1 MHTRAHLLNSGATLE
16 RLRCAC
22 LFLLSASSSYFSPQF
37 LFVYQPL
44 SLLLL
49 RDIFLDYFLSRIF
62 FCPPTLQS
70 PPSFH
75 PNPLFPFM
83 RGVRWLLLARHA
95 EPLVSWA
102 IKMSF
107 AMSRHA
113 VQDFHP
119 VIHSPLHLL
128 DTQGFYGGNWASASN
143 LEGNGQASSPV
154 QGVFHPRSQKTHILR
169 F

>member
-49 RDIFLDYFLSRIF
+49 RDIFLDYFLSLF
-62 FCPPTLQS
+62 FFSSSNPAIPL
-70 PPSFH
+70 PSH

-113 VQDFHP
+113 VEDFHP
-119 VIHSPLHLL
+119 VIHSPLTLIGHSGLL
-128 DTQGFYGGNWASASN
+128 WGDLG
-143 LEGNGQASSPV
+143 L
-154 QGVFHPRSQKTHILR
+154 SQQP
-169 F
+169 